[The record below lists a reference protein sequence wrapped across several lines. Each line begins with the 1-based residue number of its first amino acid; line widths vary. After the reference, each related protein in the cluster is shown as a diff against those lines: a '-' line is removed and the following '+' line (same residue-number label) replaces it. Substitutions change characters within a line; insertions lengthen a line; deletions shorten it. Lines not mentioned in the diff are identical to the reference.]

1 MGRSKKSAAA
11 KKRLAD
17 RELSEV
23 CSTKR
28 AATGTQDD
36 LWSPGSKVG
45 RPCTW
50 KAQTSSWPEKAH
62 DRNVQYRNVQYRNVQ
77 YRNVQYRNVQ
87 YRNVADSP
95 LSNSQTSAEKFSTN
109 LQKTSFQTESPSSL
123 SRDSA
128 IKLSS
133 NNASCMNEPNVTNE
147 CVTLTQPDFPE
158 RSFLT
163 GSFHQGDVRFGNVG
177 NKQCGAISL
186 TAVLKSKMK
195 NVWTWETGD
204 LDDVLIKG
212 TLLYK
217 SMSAHEQIRDHVEG
231 RGYIAVSELPRQH
244 RVWNCDFALNFGDSY
259 TGFVCVDNYDPALCD
274 VALPFDEALQRALFT
289 HDACLLT
296 ICGNTCA
303 IVNGETRFAFVNSHA
318 NTWVNHKG
326 QRVSCVSYFSS
337 AQSLVSFVYDY
348 AQSFGVSTPRFEEW
362 SSEGG
367 VSERCRL
374 RCGLSEMAAG
384 RADELQ
390 VCRQEPS
397 RLHPGLPG
405 YLLSPA

>member
-50 KAQTSSWPEKAH
+50 KAQTSSWPEKAYDFDVH
-62 DRNVQYRNVQYRNVQ
+62 DFDVQYRNVQ

-95 LSNSQTSAEKFSTN
+95 LSNSQTSAEKFSNKSQTSAEKFSNKSQTSAEKFSTN

-123 SRDSA
+123 SLDCA

-274 VALPFDEALQRALFT
+274 VALPFDEALQRALFS

-326 QRVSCVSYFSS
+326 QRKPECVPETMLGKDDTKLT
-337 AQSLVSFVYDY
+337 ATID
-348 AQSFGVSTPRFEEW
+348 R
-362 SSEGG
+362 SE
-367 VSERCRL
+367 
-374 RCGLSEMAAG
+374 AARNG
-384 RADELQ
+384 AGQKETSD
-390 VCRQEPS
+390 
-397 RLHPGLPG
+397 
-405 YLLSPA
+405 